1 MSPHSSPEQTPLR
14 ENREAGGNRAYNLCD
29 KQSRLS
35 QLCYF
40 LFLVPI
46 KGSVGSDFATAWIAL
61 VGFVLLDFVGY
72 GATKTETAAKTS
84 LEGSISDFIVL
95 VLFR

>member
-1 MSPHSSPEQTPLR
+1 MEPIILA
-14 ENREAGGNRAYNLCD
+14 N
-29 KQSRLS
+29 KQSRPS

-40 LFLVPI
+40 LFWVPV

-61 VGFVLLDFVGY
+61 VGFVLLDFIGY
-72 GATKTETAAKTS
+72 GAGTKTETAAKTS
-84 LEGSISDFIVL
+84 LEWSISDFIVL

>member
-1 MSPHSSPEQTPLR
+1 MEPIVLA
-14 ENREAGGNRAYNLCD
+14 N
-29 KQSRLS
+29 KQSRPS

-40 LFLVPI
+40 LFWVPI

-61 VGFVLLDFVGY
+61 VGFVLDFVGY

-84 LEGSISDFIVL
+84 LEWSISDFIVL